1 MARGKLASDM
11 YRVVGQGAGRGAD
24 DVAHKP
30 PSVVEAQGRDD
41 EDGGGGPE
49 GDLRSVLARQK
60 RLWFP

>member
-1 MARGKLASDM
+1 
-11 YRVVGQGAGRGAD
+11 
-24 DVAHKP
+24 
-30 PSVVEAQGRDD
+30 VEAQGRDD